1 MKFRLALLIAALA
14 CTGSAAHADLIQNGG
29 FETGTFAH
37 WTAPRDGDVTGGT
50 QDGLSAYDGQY
61 YAQMFNSGGLLD
73 QNDIT
78 DKAGQQLTLT
88 FYLASVNIT
97 GFYGSF
103 SVSWNGILLAQV
115 VSGQTFGWTKYSYTV
130 MSTGADQL
138 AFEGNQNYGSGSF
151 WGIDDVSLT
160 PPQAVPEPS
169 SLVLLGTV
177 LAGLA
182 GFAALRRRRKT
193 FV

>member
-29 FETGTFAH
+29 FETGNFTD
-37 WTAPRDGDVTGGT
+37 WGNPGYGDVTNVT
-50 QDGLSAYDGQY
+50 QDGLSAYEGQY
-61 YAQMFNSGGLLD
+61 YAQLFNSGRDLLA
-73 QNDIT
+73 QNLT
-78 DKAGQQLTLT
+78 DTTGQQLTLT
-88 FYLASVNIT
+88 FYVASVNIT
-97 GFYGSF
+97 GFDGIF
-103 SVSWNGILLAQV
+103 STYWNGILLAQII
-115 VSGQTFGWTKYSYTV
+115 SGQTFGWTKYSYTV

-138 AFEGNQNYGSGSF
+138 AFEGIQNYGSGSF
-151 WGIDDVSLT
+151 WGIDGVSLT

-169 SLVLLGTV
+169 SLVLLGTI
-177 LAGLA
+177 LGGLA